1 MLGGRRRRRLGGRR
15 LFKAILS
22 TAPAAAASVVS
33 WMAAVTVAAAPRPS
47 IVGGHLGAAL
57 AEAIGG
63 VAAID
68 GAAGGG
74 IERDERRISG
84 EVA

>member
-1 MLGGRRRRRLGGRR
+1 MPDVPAFNGVRHSSEALRRWVKRVR
-15 LFKAILS
+15 IWQ
-22 TAPAAAASVVS
+22 V
-33 WMAAVTVAAAPRPS
+33 
-47 IVGGHLGAAL
+47 L
-57 AEAIGG
+57 AEQHRPANELALMLYQAIGG

>member
-1 MLGGRRRRRLGGRR
+1 
-15 LFKAILS
+15 
-22 TAPAAAASVVS
+22 
-33 WMAAVTVAAAPRPS
+33 MAAVTAAAAPRPS